1 MSSVKVFSKVSDLTS
16 PAFSSDIFCTIH
28 LIVSFL
34 HLIEIVNFPFTS
46 WKSKTQSKYNDVLFF
61 MVFKSPNLM
70 YLIMCQDLQSSNP
83 KLEYKKTGLL
93 WTTVPNT
100 DDR

>member
-1 MSSVKVFSKVSDLTS
+1 
-16 PAFSSDIFCTIH
+16 
-28 LIVSFL
+28 
-34 HLIEIVNFPFTS
+34 
-46 WKSKTQSKYNDVLFF
+46 